1 MLNTTKL
8 MLKRCE
14 EMDVRPIR
22 TEDDYNWALTQVEP
36 YFDAVPKKG
45 TPEADRFDVL
55 VDLISAYESRNYPI
69 TEISPVELISTFM
82 EETGLQQQDFA
93 AVVGS
98 TSRAS
103 EFLNK
108 KRPLTLSAVQKIY
121 EKWHLP
127 ANILIQPYHLDDD
140 DAPRHAAQT

>member
-22 TEDDYNWALTQVEP
+22 TEDDYNWALTEVEP

-69 TEISPVELISTFM
+69 KEISPVELISTFM

-103 EFLNK
+103 EFLNAAYPR
-108 KRPLTLSAVQKIY
+108 RP
-121 EKWHLP
+121 
-127 ANILIQPYHLDDD
+127 
-140 DAPRHAAQT
+140 R